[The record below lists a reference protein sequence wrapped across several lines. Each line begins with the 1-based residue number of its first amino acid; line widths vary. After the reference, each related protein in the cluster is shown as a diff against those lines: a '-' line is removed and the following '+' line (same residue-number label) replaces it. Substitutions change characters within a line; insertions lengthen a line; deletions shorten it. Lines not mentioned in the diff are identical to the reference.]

1 LIEAPVDSTRT
12 VERPSSASGLNRAQ
26 RLFAGWSANLFQIIL
41 GVTQQVALIPVF
53 LHFWSGNVLAAWLA
67 VYSVGNLVM
76 IADGGLQFRVINRF
90 LGFKSSADCDGRT
103 AGFHAA
109 MLRIYLW
116 LAGSLTILL
125 LIGTR
130 FVSPA
135 AVLGFQAI
143 PDFDAAF
150 VVMAAWRESDDQ
162 PQGRSPAAIVAG
174 LWAALTVW
182 AFVSASTTYVQYAK
196 DGLDYIPPTEIPDDS
211 ATMQEKS
218 FALVEKYPKDPR
230 ARMFRG
236 LYFLDKQDL
245 SDAEPYFREAVRLE
259 EARPT
264 MTRAFRD
271 WNTALLAVT
280 VFYEHRPDEAR
291 AIAAPLCG
299 SSRVDAR
306 AQNVLDMGKLCAK

>member
-103 AGFHAA
+103 AGFYAA

-125 LIGTR
+125 LIGISAT
-130 FVSPA
+130 FGYLISLYSVAELTGKMMETISTNPWVIFFLINLILF
-135 AVLGFQAI
+135 VLGTFL
-143 PDFDAAF
+143 D
-150 VVMAAWRESDDQ
+150 MAATILICTPIFLPICQQFGMDPVQ
-162 PQGRSPAAIVAG
+162 FGMVMLINCALGLNTPPVGTTQFVGCAIGGVSIGYVMRTIWPFYGA
-174 LWAALTVW
+174 LIAALMLV
-182 AFVSASTTYVQYAK
+182 TYVPAFS
-196 DGLDYIPPTEIPDDS
+196 LW
-211 ATMQEKS
+211 
-218 FALVEKYPKDPR
+218 LPK
-230 ARMFRG
+230 
-236 LYFLDKQDL
+236 
-245 SDAEPYFREAVRLE
+245 
-259 EARPT
+259 
-264 MTRAFRD
+264 AFGY
-271 WNTALLAVT
+271 L
-280 VFYEHRPDEAR
+280 
-291 AIAAPLCG
+291 G
-299 SSRVDAR
+299 
-306 AQNVLDMGKLCAK
+306 G